1 MANRIQW
8 DPVAV
13 YEELNQIEGSK
24 DKMDGVETISYD
36 LSEGMA
42 IMDKVV
48 ASQKRAQGMIESYSK
63 VIESDLMCIRA
74 ILEEVIK
81 LDNSIMDGL

>member
-8 DPVAV
+8 DPVVV

-48 ASQKRAQGMIESYSK
+48 ASQKHAQGMIESYSK

-74 ILEEVIK
+74 ILEEVIER
-81 LDNSIMDGL
+81 DNSIMDGL